1 MKTLSPNTVLHF
13 SSPVA
18 NLKCCFICDVLFHFL
33 PFLGKFLLCLMYSS
47 SLLQL
52 GVVISLYVKMAVE
65 TLTLS
70 TLQDEKFVYPG
81 VDGACQCFLYCF
93 GLSM

>member
-1 MKTLSPNTVLHF
+1 
-13 SSPVA
+13 
-18 NLKCCFICDVLFHFL
+18 
-33 PFLGKFLLCLMYSS
+33 MYSS

-70 TLQDEKFVYPG
+70 ALQDEKFVYP
-81 VDGACQCFLYCF
+81 VVLT
-93 GLSM
+93 GLVCVFFIALV